1 MKQLLNN
8 VIVMKRTI
16 LALLLMVIHSS
27 FSHAQTVTKEVTDIE
42 IGRSS
47 PDTTINRAP
56 IYNHTYYSSYG
67 KDELFIHNKN
77 VLRTPLIN
85 LSNNSHYSTNF
96 VNNSVQ
102 FNMSTEGFYTIRED
116 YRSGKRTAVYVR
128 PVKKKTTLNLC
139 GCR

>member
-1 MKQLLNN
+1 MKHPLNSG
-8 VIVMKRTI
+8 ILMQRII
-16 LALLLMVIHSS
+16 LASSLIVIYMLRPN
-27 FSHAQTVTKEVTDIE
+27 FSHAQTVTQKVVDIE
-42 IGRSS
+42 
-47 PDTTINRAP
+47 NRAP

-77 VLRTPLIN
+77 VLRTPLN
-85 LSNNSHYSTNF
+85 NQSNNPHYSTNF

-102 FNMSTEGFYTIRED
+102 FSMSSESFYITRED

-128 PVKKKTTLNLC
+128 PVKKKITLNLC